1 MRSTPDRALGVKRST
16 TAKYGAAFRRVRCRV
31 SASACSASGP
41 MATRRL
47 GRLSELVQDSGLEG
61 PLLELVQ
68 LRASQINGCA
78 VSHRHALQGCTSS
91 RRDRAEALR
100 VLSVWQETPFFT
112 EREQAPLA
120 LTEAVTL
127 IADAHVPETL
137 LLETAQHFSADE
149 LSRLV

>member
-1 MRSTPDRALGVKRST
+1 
-16 TAKYGAAFRRVRCRV
+16 
-31 SASACSASGP
+31 

-78 VSHRHALQGCTSS
+78 YCIDMHSKDA
-91 RRDRAEALR
+91 RRAGETEQEALHA
-100 VLSVWQETPFFT
+100 LSVWQETPFFT
-112 EREQAPLA
+112 EREQPPLA